1 MFPRE
6 FCWQE
11 QAPVTKPTFLQSWQK
26 TEELPSS
33 PRVSPQSRHCERP
46 FPMAFFLMFSSLS
59 TRRLRARGTAES
71 LHCREGSE
79 CSEQGKTHWERRKEL
94 NLLHLPTS
102 LKAAVTC
109 PHPIRSRESRLKM
122 EDENEPG

>member
-6 FCWQE
+6 FCCQE

-94 NLLHLPTS
+94 NLLHFPILPESSSDLPTS
-102 LKAAVTC
+102 HSEQGEQT
-109 PHPIRSRESRLKM
+109 
-122 EDENEPG
+122 EDGR